1 MLLNRRAEESI
12 FASGP
17 LCCSL
22 VLVILGSSG
31 SLVLVILGSSGIM
44 FFFRIIIFFVG
55 FLWGGE
61 YRGYKYPTLMV
72 ASGVDESAINLT
84 PVPSDLGL
92 FSDFTFF
99 EIVLRLFRFEDQ
111 SLGNAYL
118 EANHPVFYVSASTK
132 LAHEPIPTRGYK
144 PREDS
149 KNVNE
154 KRGGLEAD
162 FGKFGE
168 INGKSKCDVCG
179 TKFDSSGGGKDYEVP
194 HFKVARR
201 VSDLVELWMNSGG
214 VDGEGQGD
222 DDDVTHKELIFET
235 YELARQT
242 VGAKHYSTILISLLL
257 FEKTVAELNSV
268 ILLGNGGVVDEEQ
281 VALIIDVFED
291 VWGFA
296 VGLGLKMGAEGIL
309 HKHAINLARIVASFG
324 DNGSKE
330 YAATYAMKV
339 KDWVLAMLSGDG
351 TYVGVVENLCAPSL
365 NDEGGTK
372 KKVKR

>member
-168 INGKSKCDVCG
+168 IMWR
-179 TKFDSSGGGKDYEVP
+179 VP
-194 HFKVARR
+194 ARR
-201 VSDLVELWMNSGG
+201 FDE
-214 VDGEGQGD
+214 
-222 DDDVTHKELIFET
+222 IFH
-235 YELARQT
+235 L
-242 VGAKHYSTILISLLL
+242 
-257 FEKTVAELNSV
+257 
-268 ILLGNGGVVDEEQ
+268 
-281 VALIIDVFED
+281 
-291 VWGFA
+291 
-296 VGLGLKMGAEGIL
+296 
-309 HKHAINLARIVASFG
+309 
-324 DNGSKE
+324 
-330 YAATYAMKV
+330 
-339 KDWVLAMLSGDG
+339 
-351 TYVGVVENLCAPSL
+351 
-365 NDEGGTK
+365 
-372 KKVKR
+372 